1 MHFCP
6 NPSCRRNIRQTRKP
20 FANARSFSNHVQQSS
35 ECKVFVFDQS
45 TTSATEQR
53 HVQATPRSSINSTS
67 QLFKKQRLR
76 LNPTSMDCNVFTN
89 VKSLGNHD
97 QALPDADDNSSFLF
111 DKDDQSISSHGSV
124 VVNSCCDTSFDGT
137 TKIPTDE
144 NDYACFTTSQKC
156 VTSLMY
162 LLDDMECPDYAFQSI
177 MEWARNCFEAGFDF
191 NPRSRT
197 RLANLKWM
205 YNSLHNS
212 EQLLPSVV
220 TIQLPDPLPTV
231 KSMDVI
237 CYDFVPQLLSILQN
251 KKMMSGNNLVLDPM
265 NPLSM
270 YKPSDNRLGE
280 SLSGSVYQ
288 SMYQRLVTNP
298 SKQFLC
304 PLICYT
310 DGTQVDAL
318 SRFSVEPFLFTP
330 AVLSHAARCK
340 AEAWR
345 PFGYVQ
351 HLRCHETKLDGG
363 AKARNYHAQLQAM
376 LQGLQRCQTGVDSRL
391 QNVEIYLFGRC
402 LRVDILCPILLI
414 AADTPAADKLCGHY
428 SSYGKGVKRVTC
440 SCNVP
445 FDKMDDPTFSCVPVN
460 WNDMHRIAT
469 LGTQQEC
476 TAVSQHRCHNVFA
489 NIEIGDP
496 LYKIFGSL
504 PTDPMHSVRKGI
516 MARAMSLIFD
526 CMMPAQKYKLD
537 QLAQTFHKS
546 HRQSARKEFP
556 QTDFSNGVT
565 NLANMTAS
573 EECGLVFLL
582 ICLSHF
588 DEGWGILNDA
598 LIHKGHKT
606 NLSKV
611 LEALEA
617 LSCFDAWTRL
627 DTYWKLSQQKK
638 YSLQAKESLN
648 KMLTMIHDR
657 LPRESG
663 NGWKLPTFHNTM
675 HIVNDMCK
683 YGKPKEA
690 NTEVGEKNH
699 KVFAKRIGRRCR
711 KQHKTFARQVSLRL
725 SDSFVIEKLAN
736 VMGLLSDK
744 DDESPD
750 PKSSTFGATHCCLHL
765 IGNDVNVIWQSTT
778 ETNLLTWDAG
788 VATFIQQNY
797 MSSENKTKIHC
808 CTEYR
813 CNKLFMRCHPSYQGD
828 GPWFDWVSVAFEA
841 CTIKKKKFPMGNYPC
856 KVLAI
861 LPKERNSFLSETE
874 VIVQC
879 AGTKTKKDSVLFEEW
894 TLMDGYYIVSASAI
908 LESLFVL
915 ELGSNKIA
923 VALSY
928 SKWPSCFTDT
938 SSY

>member
-1 MHFCP
+1 
-6 NPSCRRNIRQTRKP
+6 
-20 FANARSFSNHVQQSS
+20 
-35 ECKVFVFDQS
+35 
-45 TTSATEQR
+45 
-53 HVQATPRSSINSTS
+53 
-67 QLFKKQRLR
+67 
-76 LNPTSMDCNVFTN
+76 
-89 VKSLGNHD
+89 
-97 QALPDADDNSSFLF
+97 
-111 DKDDQSISSHGSV
+111 
-124 VVNSCCDTSFDGT
+124 
-137 TKIPTDE
+137 
-144 NDYACFTTSQKC
+144 
-156 VTSLMY
+156 MY
-162 LLDDMECPDYAFQSI
+162 LLDDMECPDYAFQRI
-177 MEWARNCFEAGFDF
+177 MDWARNCFKAGFDF
-191 NPRSRT
+191 SPKSKT
-197 RLANLKWM
+197 RLGNLKWM
-205 YNSLHNS
+205 YDSLHNS
-212 EQLLPSVV
+212 EQMMPNVV
-220 TIQLPDPLPTV
+220 SIQLPDPLPDV

-251 KKMMSGNNLVLDPM
+251 EEMMSANNLVLDPN

-270 YKPSDNRLGE
+270 YKPQDNQLGE
-280 SLSGSVYQ
+280 ALSGSVYQ
-288 SMYQRLVTNP
+288 GMYSRLVTDP

-310 DGTQVDAL
+310 DGTLIDAL

-330 AVLSHAARCK
+330 AVLSYAARCK
-340 AEAWR
+340 AKAWR

-351 HLRCHETKLDGG
+351 YLKSNQTKLNGS

-376 LQGLQRCQTGVDSRL
+376 LQGLQQVQTGVDSRL
-391 QNVEIYLFGRC
+391 QNVEIYCFGRC
-402 LRVDILCPILLI
+402 LRVDVLCPILFI
-414 AADTPAADKLCGHY
+414 AADTPAADKLCGHF
-428 SSYGKGVKRVTC
+428 SSYSKGVKRVTC

-445 FDKMDDPTFSCVPVN
+445 FGNMDDPNVSCTPVT

-469 LGTQQEC
+469 SGTEQEC
-476 TAVSQHRCHNVFA
+476 TAVSQHHCHNVFA
-489 NIEIGDP
+489 NIDIGDP

-526 CMMPAQKYKLD
+526 CMSPTQKFKLD
-537 QLAQTFHKS
+537 QLAQTFHKT
-546 HRQSARKEFP
+546 HRQSARKDFP

-582 ICLSHF
+582 ICLSQF
-588 DEGWGILNDA
+588 EDGWRVLNDA
-598 LIHKGHKT
+598 LLNKGHKT

-627 DTYWKLSQQKK
+627 DKYWKLSQQKK
-638 YSLQAKESLN
+638 YSLQAKESMA
-648 KMLTMIHDR
+648 KMLTMICDC
-657 LPRESG
+657 LPREAG

-683 YGKPKEA
+683 YGKPKES

-699 KVFAKRIGRRCR
+699 KFFAKRIGRRCR
-711 KQHKTFARQVSLRL
+711 KQHKTFARQVALRL
-725 SDSFVIEKLAN
+725 SDSFVIDKMASA
-736 VMGLLSDK
+736 MGLLADEDDK
-744 DDESPD
+744 HCQSLPNYVMDVNQEG
-750 PKSSTFGATHCCLHL
+750 TTLGATHCSFNLNG
-765 IGNDVNVIWQSTT
+765 GNHVKVIWQSAT
-778 ETNLLTWDAG
+778 EKHLLSWNAA
-788 VATFIQQNY
+788 VATFIQNNY
-797 MSSENKTKIHC
+797 MSTENRTTIYC
-808 CTEYR
+808 CTEYKH
-813 CNKLFMRCHPSYQGD
+813 NKLLIRCHPSFQGE
-828 GPWFDWVSVAFEA
+828 GPWFDWVSVYFEA
-841 CTIKKKKFPMGNYPC
+841 CTIAKKKFPEGNYPC

-861 LPKERNSFLSETE
+861 LPKQHNSFLRETE

-879 AGTKTKKDSVLFEEW
+879 AGSKTKKDSVLFEEW
-894 TLMDGYYIVSASAI
+894 KLMDGYYIVSVSAI